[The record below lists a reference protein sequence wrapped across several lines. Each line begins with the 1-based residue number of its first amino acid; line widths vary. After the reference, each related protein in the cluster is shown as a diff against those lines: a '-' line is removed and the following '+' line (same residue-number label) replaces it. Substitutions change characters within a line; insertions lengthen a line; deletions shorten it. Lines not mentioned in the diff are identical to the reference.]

1 MTSPRK
7 VAGNDSVEE
16 PVKKISQ
23 EDELQIDDASVETPA
38 LTSRECGVVKQ
49 IFRNEAEF

>member
-7 VAGNDSVEE
+7 VAGNDNLEE

-38 LTSRECGVVKQ
+38 LTSRECIVVKQ
-49 IFRNEAEF
+49 RFQNEAGL